1 MEEGNKIMTDL
12 RAEFTPERES
22 DGAADSS
29 MIFKTV
35 AALIVALM
43 LGVLG
48 AYYYFGPGM
57 SNEPTTRV
65 ALVSPPQTPLK
76 PVIAPQM
83 VTPAPQA
90 ALAPTTEAKSAD
102 TSKSA
107 ATPTHARRHVQQ
119 SAEVQ
124 PAPAAPAAAE
134 PVTSP
139 ALTAPTP
146 PLPEAPAQ
154 PAVDPT
160 QPSPQP

>member
-1 MEEGNKIMTDL
+1 MTDL
-12 RAEFTPERES
+12 RGEFTPELES
-22 DGAADSS
+22 DGATDSR

-48 AYYYFGPGM
+48 AYYYFGLGK

-65 ALVSPPQTPLK
+65 ALVSPPQAPSK

-83 VTPAPQA
+83 AAPAPQA
-90 ALAPTTEAKSAD
+90 ALASPTEAKSAD
-102 TSKSA
+102 TTKPA
-107 ATPTHARRHVQQ
+107 ITPSHARRHVQQ

-124 PAPAAPAAAE
+124 PAPATPAAAE
-134 PVTSP
+134 PTTSP

-146 PLPEAPAQ
+146 PLSEAPAQ
-154 PAVDPT
+154 PATDPA
-160 QPSPQP
+160 QPAPQP